1 MAKPGTKRVT
11 KQMLKAAQLLADGEL
26 TQAAIAAALGVSD
39 ATLGKWVRDENVLA
53 EYRRCVRD
61 ASVAAVAKAQRVL
74 EKQLDS
80 EAGKGFLAQNAANS
94 ILNRSY
100 AAVMGEDKQEV
111 TVRIVGGMPDIGM
124 PARTDDD

>member
-1 MAKPGTKRVT
+1 
-11 KQMLKAAQLLADGEL
+11 MLKAAQLLADGEL
-26 TQAAIAAALGVSD
+26 TQTAIAAALGVSD

-124 PARTDDD
+124 PARTDED